1 MIYSMFHVDMFD
13 FSYQFEMSFICLCC
27 FHAYEY
33 ACSLLLYGPWPPK
46 RIKFRVFFSSFYKKK
61 CLSFFNHLVNIKKH

>member
-13 FSYQFEMSFICLCC
+13 FSYQFEMSFIFLCG

-46 RIKFRVFFSSFYKKK
+46 RIKFRVSSFE
-61 CLSFFNHLVNIKKH
+61 SPRASH